1 MITDTT
7 ASIGLPA
14 PEGPAGAE
22 HTSGD
27 VADVPVP
34 PAVAARALLDP
45 YPHVAACRP
54 CHEYA
59 AAYLPGLTPSDVL
72 VATLA
77 HHDSGHRFDLVAGS
91 GPSFGG
97 QF

>member
-1 MITDTT
+1 VT
-7 ASIGLPA
+7 
-14 PEGPAGAE
+14 
-22 HTSGD
+22 
-27 VADVPVP
+27 
-34 PAVAARALLDP
+34 ARALLDP
-45 YPHVAACRP
+45 YPHVAACPP
-54 CHEYA
+54 CHDYA

-77 HHDSGHRFDLVAGS
+77 HHDSGHRFDLVTGT

>member
-1 MITDTT
+1 MTTDTT
-7 ASIGLPA
+7 ASVGLPA
-14 PEGPAGAE
+14 PDGSADAAPAGAE
-22 HTSGD
+22 
-27 VADVPVP
+27 VAEVPVP
-34 PAVAARALLDP
+34 PSVAARALLDP
-45 YPHVAACRP
+45 YPHVAACRA

-77 HHDSGHRFDLVAGS
+77 HHDSGHRFDLVAGN

>member
-1 MITDTT
+1 
-7 ASIGLPA
+7 
-14 PEGPAGAE
+14 
-22 HTSGD
+22 
-27 VADVPVP
+27 
-34 PAVAARALLDP
+34 VAARALLDP

-54 CHEYA
+54 CRDYA
-59 AAYLPGLTPSDVL
+59 AAYLPGRTPSDVL

-77 HHDSGHRFDLVAGS
+77 HHDSGHRFDLVAGT